1 MRHSGPDSA
10 DRSAVA
16 STLLILACLALGLLA
31 GGMLVIGVS
40 LVSFWKSLS
49 PSDFQAWFASHS
61 HLVGRLMIPLGA
73 GGIAVSVAAV
83 VACRGGSATRRR
95 WLLIAAVSVMGV
107 MVTYPLFFAAT
118 NESFV
123 RGGLSDAAAR
133 SLLYRWAIWHWI
145 RTGLGALGFLAAL
158 RALHG

>member
-1 MRHSGPDSA
+1 
-10 DRSAVA
+10 
-16 STLLILACLALGLLA
+16 
-31 GGMLVIGVS
+31 LVIGVS

-83 VACRGGSATRRR
+83 AACRAARVTRRR
-95 WLLIAAVSVMGV
+95 WLLIAAASARGV
-107 MVTYPLFFAAT
+107 AVICPLFVAAT
-118 NESFV
+118 NEWFV
-123 RGGLSDAAAR
+123 RGGRSDAAAR

-158 RALHG
+158 RSLHG